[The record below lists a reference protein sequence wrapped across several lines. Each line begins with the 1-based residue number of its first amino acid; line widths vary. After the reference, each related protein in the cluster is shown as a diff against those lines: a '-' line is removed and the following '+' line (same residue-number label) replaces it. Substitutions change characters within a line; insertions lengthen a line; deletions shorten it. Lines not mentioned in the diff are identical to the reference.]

1 MMKIFCFLLLLI
13 ISCNQNN
20 NYDIFSNSNIRFKKL
35 DLDNNISYKN
45 KYDVCNIKVKLIPLE
60 NSIKL
65 SDKER
70 DYIIETTGYVKDL
83 FFVESIFLQE
93 DSQTSCLI
101 GYMEAENNSLGKL
114 INYIESIDFNILKNY
129 FNINGN
135 KNIQYKITL
144 EDTILFFSI
153 FEEKN
158 SNYLIL
164 SYTFPKENEYIS
176 MEQVANSI
184 NSVEFY

>member
-1 MMKIFCFLLLLI
+1 MKIFYLLLLLI
-13 ISCNQNN
+13 VSCNQNN
-20 NYDIFSNSNIRFKKL
+20 NYDIFSNDDIRFKKL
-35 DLDNNISYKN
+35 DLENNISYKN
-45 KYDVCNIKVKLIPLE
+45 KYDVTNINAKLIPLN

-83 FFVESIFLQE
+83 FFVESIFLE
-93 DSQTSCLI
+93 EESQTSCLI
-101 GYMEAENNSLGKL
+101 GYMKAENNSLEKL
-114 INYIESIDFNILKNY
+114 INYIESIKNNISKNY

-153 FEEKN
+153 FEEKK

-176 MEQVANSI
+176 MEKVADSI

>member
-1 MMKIFCFLLLLI
+1 MKIFCFLLLLI

-20 NYDIFSNSNIRFKKL
+20 NYDIFYNNNIRFKKL
-35 DLDNNISYKN
+35 DLDNNILYKN
-45 KYDVCNIKVKLIPLE
+45 KHDVTNINAKLVPLN

-65 SDKER
+65 SDKDR
-70 DYIIETTGYVKDL
+70 DYIIDSTGYVKDL
-83 FFVESIFLQE
+83 FFVESIFLE
-93 DSQTSCLI
+93 EESKTSCLI
-101 GYMEAENNSLGKL
+101 GYMKAENNSLEKL
-114 INYIESIDFNILKNY
+114 INYIESIKDNISKNY

-158 SNYLIL
+158 SNYFIL

>member
-1 MMKIFCFLLLLI
+1 MKIFCFLLLLI

-20 NYDIFSNSNIRFKKL
+20 NYDIFSNNNIRFKKL
-35 DLDNNISYKN
+35 DLDNNILYKN
-45 KYDVCNIKVKLIPLE
+45 KYDVTNINVKLVPLN

-65 SDKER
+65 SDEKR
-70 DYIIETTGYVKDL
+70 DYIIETTGYVKNL
-83 FFVESIFLQE
+83 FFIESIFLE
-93 DSQTSCLI
+93 EESQTSCLI
-101 GYMEAENNSLGKL
+101 GYMKAENNSLKKL
-114 INYIESIDFNILKNY
+114 INYIESIDYNILKNY

-144 EDTILFFSI
+144 ENTILFFSI
-153 FEEKN
+153 FEQQN

-176 MEQVANSI
+176 MERRFLIISSFLI
-184 NSVEFY
+184 L